1 MIGMSSFRDTNV
13 ILKIMKDVVRQV
25 GGSCNLSYGRVTKS
39 SPLYVLMSGGMGYDG
54 SQLTINP
61 AIESLSTGDKVILL
75 VDKQSGIKYI
85 LNKV

>member
-1 MIGMSSFRDTNV
+1 MSSFRDTNV
-13 ILKIMKDVVRQV
+13 ILKIIKDVVRQI
-25 GGSCNLSYGRVTKS
+25 GGSCNLSYGRVTKA
-39 SPLYVLMSGGMGYDG
+39 SPLYVLMSDGMGYEG

-61 AIESLSTGDKVILL
+61 AIESLEVGNKVILL

>member
-1 MIGMSSFRDTNV
+1 MSD
-13 ILKIMKDVVRQV
+13 
-25 GGSCNLSYGRVTKS
+25 
-39 SPLYVLMSGGMGYDG
+39 GMGYDG